1 MFNIIDAYKNTK
13 YIVFEHDLIIKIGK
27 LNQCIDKLI
36 LQYNSN
42 EWAFITAF
50 NPYSNVLT
58 EKENQ
63 LRHHKLK
70 ELTKNYVTFEGH
82 GVGEDPTWDPEL
94 SLLIIGISKDEAL
107 IIGKQFEQNAIVYG
121 KINETP
127 QLLIL
132 NSELK

>member
-50 NPYSNVLT
+50 NPYSKVLT